1 LREQPKVLNDPRMAQ
16 GRLNIAF
23 VALTVAIGGFLL
35 GFDATVI
42 SGVVPFIRDYFGLTG
57 TAGDL
62 KLGWAVSSLG
72 WGAMAGNAV
81 AGPLSDR
88 FGRRRVLLGTA
99 LLFVGSSLLA
109 ATATTFTGFVIA
121 RIVGGLAVG
130 GAILIA
136 PMYIAEIAPA
146 QKRGS
151 LVSLNQ
157 LMIVIGISASFFSN
171 YFLLGV
177 GDHNWRWMLGV
188 QTLPAIAYFTLLLFV
203 PESPRWLLLK
213 GRDEQAL
220 QVLSRVAG
228 VDQAQASLQQIRQS
242 LAAKPVSRGVR
253 GLLDRRMRFIMLIA
267 LGLAFFQQI
276 TGINAIF
283 YYLPTIFAQA
293 GGGVDDAFRQA
304 VLVGLV
310 NVGMTFVAIWLI
322 DKLGRKPLLAIGVAG
337 MALSLLTISAAFNDA
352 TYRVNEATVASV
364 QKAGVPDSLVA
375 QLGALDGTSYDS
387 ERAYVAAVAGAV
399 GAQQFERHRQSFIS
413 AALTMNAK
421 LVLIAIIGFVASFA
435 ISLGPVMWV
444 LLSEI
449 FPNEQRAAAI
459 SVAGFFNAL
468 VSASVT
474 FVFPWELSTFGSAGT
489 FLIFGLFASAAFVFV
504 LLLVPETKGRTLEE
518 LESEL
523 MSPPGTSAKRADALR
538 SAEPATPS
546 IQ

>member
-1 LREQPKVLNDPRMAQ
+1 MAQ

-42 SGVVPFIRDYFGLTG
+42 SGVVPFIREYFHLTG
-57 TAGDL
+57 AGGDL
-62 KLGWAVSSLG
+62 KLGWAVSCLG
-72 WGAMAGNAV
+72 WGAMAGNAI

-99 LLFVGSSLLA
+99 VLFVFSSLLA
-109 ATATTFTGFVIA
+109 ATATSFIGFVTA

-136 PMYIAEIAPA
+136 PVYIAEISPA
-146 QKRGS
+146 DRRGS

-177 GDHNWRWMLGV
+177 GEHNWRWMLGV
-188 QTLPAIAYFTLLLFV
+188 QMLPAVSYFILLLFV

-213 GRDEQAL
+213 GREDEAL
-220 QVLSRVAG
+220 RVLGRVAG
-228 VDQAQASLQQIRQS
+228 PDQAQESLRQIRES
-242 LAAKPVSRGVR
+242 LVAKPVSRGFR
-253 GLLDRRMRFIMLIA
+253 GLANRRVRYIMLIA

-293 GGGVDDAFRQA
+293 GDGVNDAFRQA

-310 NVGMTFVAIWLI
+310 NVGMTVVAIWLI
-322 DKLGRKPLLAIGVAG
+322 DKLGRKPLLSIGVAG
-337 MALSLLTISAAFNDA
+337 MALSLLTISWAFSQA
-352 TYRVNEATVASV
+352 SYRIDLETLEVAQS
-364 QKAGVPDSLVA
+364 AGVPTTTIGGLRPMT
-375 QLGALDGTSYDS
+375 GASFDS
-387 ERAYVAAVAGAV
+387 ERAFVDAASARIGS
-399 GAQQFERHRQSFIS
+399 QQFESQRQALVS
-413 AALTMNAK
+413 ATLTMNAR
-421 LVLIAIIGFVASFA
+421 LVLIAIVGFVASFA

-468 VSASVT
+468 TSASVT
-474 FVFPWELSTFGSAGT
+474 FIFPWALSTFGSAGT
-489 FLIFGLFASAAFVFV
+489 FLIFGLFASAAFLFV
-504 LLLVPETKGRTLEE
+504 LLFVPETKGRTLEE
-518 LESEL
+518 LEREL
-523 MSPPGTSAKRADALR
+523 LAPPRADASQSDSMR
-538 SAEPATPS
+538 VASSATSTP
-546 IQ
+546 Q

>member
-1 LREQPKVLNDPRMAQ
+1 MTQ
-16 GRLNIAF
+16 GRINIAF

-42 SGVVPFIRDYFGLTG
+42 SGVVPFIRDYFALTG
-57 TAGDL
+57 PAGDL

-72 WGAMAGNAV
+72 WGAMAGNAI
-81 AGPLSDR
+81 AGVLSDR
-88 FGRRRVLLGTA
+88 FGRRRVLIGTA
-99 LLFVGSSLLA
+99 VLFGLSSLLA
-109 ATATTFTGFVIA
+109 ASATSFTGFVLA
-121 RIVGGLAVG
+121 RIVGGLGVG

-136 PMYIAEIAPA
+136 PVYIAEISPA
-146 QKRGS
+146 GKRGS

-171 YFLLGV
+171 YFLLGI
-177 GDHNWRWMLGV
+177 GEHNWRWMLGV
-188 QTLPAIAYFTLLLFV
+188 QMVPAILYFLLLLMV

-220 QVLSRVAG
+220 AVLGRVAG
-228 VDQAQASLQQIRQS
+228 VEQAQQHLQQIRQS
-242 LAAKPVSRGVR
+242 LGSRSVSRGFK
-253 GLLDRRMRFIMLIA
+253 GLLDRRVRFIMLVAFGI
-267 LGLAFFQQI
+267 AFFQQI

-293 GGGVDDAFRQA
+293 GGAVSDAFRQA

-310 NVGMTFVAIWLI
+310 NVAMTLVAIWLI
-322 DKLGRKPLLAIGVAG
+322 DRIGRKPLLAVGVGG
-337 MALSLLTISAAFNDA
+337 MTVSLLMISWAFSQATWQLDA
-352 TYRVNEATVASV
+352 DAYSMARS
-364 QKAGVPDSLVA
+364 AGVPAELTTDISSLAPVA
-375 QLGALDGTSYDS
+375 YDS
-387 ERAYVAAVAGAV
+387 EGELLAAIEGQYGA
-399 GAQQFERHRQSFIS
+399 ERIAPHRQALAS

-459 SVAGFFNAL
+459 SVVGFWNSL

-474 FVFPWELSTFGSAGT
+474 FIFPWELSKLGPAGT
-489 FLIFGLFASAAFVFV
+489 FLVYGSFAGAALLFI
-504 LLLVPETKGRTLEE
+504 LLFVPETKGRTLEE
-518 LESEL
+518 LERDL
-523 MSPPGTSAKRADALR
+523 MSADRAAG
-538 SAEPATPS
+538 
-546 IQ
+546 